1 MPLSLAR
8 LRRYFTAGLLVWAP
22 LGITVLIIK
31 FVVDLLDETLV
42 LIPEA
47 WQPDALFGFH
57 VPGFGILMALTIVT
71 LTGVVAANFLGQQL
85 LDWGERL
92 LARIPF
98 VRSVY
103 SGVKQLFESLF
114 SGKGESFRKV
124 VLLEY
129 PRKGLWTV
137 AFLTGETKGEAQQL
151 TGEDVVNIFVPTT
164 PNPTGGFFLMVPRR
178 DIIELEMSVDDGLKM
193 ILSVGVVVPGAKRPM
208 PEPVPLRVS

>member
-1 MPLSLAR
+1 MAR

-42 LIPEA
+42 LIPNG
-47 WQPDALFGFH
+47 WQPDVLFGFH
-57 VPGFGILMALTIVT
+57 IPGFGILMALVIVT
-71 LTGVVAANFLGQQL
+71 LTGVIAANFLGQRL
-85 LDWGERL
+85 LDLGERM

-103 SGVKQLFESLF
+103 SGVKQLFESVF

-124 VLLEY
+124 VLVEY

-137 AFLTGETKGEAQQL
+137 AFLTSETLGEAQL
-151 TGEDVVNIFVPTT
+151 RTGEDVVNIFVPTT

-178 DIIELEMSVDDGLKM
+178 DIIELDMSVDDGLKM
-193 ILSVGVVVPGAKRPM
+193 ILSVGVVVPGAKKQPM
-208 PEPVPLRVS
+208 PEAVPLQVS